1 MQITNANNN
10 VNKFAST
17 TINDNYIGL
26 GFLFYQRIKL
36 NLT

>member
-17 TINDNYIGL
+17 TINDNYASF
-26 GFLFYQRIKL
+26 GFLFL
-36 NLT
+36 SDD

>member
-17 TINDNYIGL
+17 TINDNYASFWFSFFIRGL
-26 GFLFYQRIKL
+26 S
-36 NLT
+36 

>member
-17 TINDNYIGL
+17 TINDNYTGL
-26 GFLFYQRIKL
+26 WVSFFIS
-36 NLT
+36 